1 MATAQLPALKEKELQ
16 KAVVDHAHRMGWR
29 VAHFRTSRTQSGGW
43 ATAVSADGKGFP
55 DLVLV
60 RKGRLLFV
68 ELKAKGGR
76 LSEEQRQWLFD
87 LTEVDD
93 ATDAVEV
100 EMWDPSDWDSHHIH
114 DVLA

>member
-1 MATAQLPALKEKELQ
+1 MNKLPALKEKELQ

-60 RKGRLLFV
+60 RAGRLLFI
-68 ELKAKGGR
+68 ELKRKGGR
-76 LSEEQRQWLFD
+76 LSEEQRKWLTA
-87 LTEVDD
+87 LEVVSMHN
-93 ATDAVEV
+93 ALV
-100 EMWDPSDWDSHHIH
+100 EMEIWDPSDWDSNHIA